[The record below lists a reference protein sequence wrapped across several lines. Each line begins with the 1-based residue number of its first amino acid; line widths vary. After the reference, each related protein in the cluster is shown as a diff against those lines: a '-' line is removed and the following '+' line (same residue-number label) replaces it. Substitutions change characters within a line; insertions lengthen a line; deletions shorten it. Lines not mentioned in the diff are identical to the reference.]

1 MNFSFGESAGK
12 QSPYRNL
19 ILRSVIFGF
28 YRDLIKA
35 LECKSF

>member
-1 MNFSFGESAGK
+1 M
-12 QSPYRNL
+12 

-35 LECKSF
+35 LECKSFRIQYIIFSEYYEINL